1 VSRGLARVVLV
12 AAAVLSPSVD
22 ARAAE
27 DMLVLK
33 DGRVFGGVKMARE
46 GEFVVLKYL
55 NGDVRVPD
63 SLIEVLLMEG
73 APLPDPVTEEEKA
86 QRAKGLIQF
95 RGKWVPIAEREKS
108 IRKETEA
115 RRKAVEDHRKH
126 TEWRNRYQFK
136 TRNFEFESTQPPWQ
150 NEEYAEIL
158 EAYFKEFARVW
169 KVSVPQ
175 KWGKLKVCFYG
186 SRKEF
191 HQIGGVGGGVL
202 AYYKF
207 VTPRE
212 LNFYYDR
219 SDPAMSVDCLLHEAN
234 HYLTDLMDE
243 AFQYPHWVNESM
255 AEYYGTVEWDAA
267 KKTVKVGGL
276 QHGRLAELH
285 SDIELKKLMTLREIV
300 ASDNQDY
307 RHYYWGW
314 SLVHFL
320 METPKYR
327 DRFMKFFADLARAS
341 DVARK
346 PMGWPGLT
354 VLRDG
359 EEGLRVFLT
368 RMNMREQDLAALEK
382 EWMEYIARFTATVTV
397 RGNEEA
403 GLRAYH
409 LGRMHRAIRLLKPA
423 IDGGSKRAQVHLAYA
438 ACLMQ
443 RAMQGGDT
451 ATRDEALKVVEGA
464 LLLEPLDA
472 EAWAQRAFLT
482 FLSGNEPE
490 GERLLALAREIDPE
504 ADFLDLE
511 TWVKLRAALK
521 DTEQ

>member
-1 VSRGLARVVLV
+1 MIRGLAPAALG
-12 AAAVLSPSVD
+12 AAALLATAAPV
-22 ARAAE
+22 RAAE

-63 SLIEVLLMEG
+63 SLIEVMLIEG
-73 APLPDPVTEEEKA
+73 VGLPEPVTEEEKA
-86 QRAKGLIQF
+86 QRAKGLVQH
-95 RGKWVPIAEREKS
+95 RGKWIPIAERERS
-108 IRKETEA
+108 LRKEVDA
-115 RRKAVEDHRKH
+115 RRKAVEEHRKH
-126 TEWRNRYQFK
+126 AEWRNRYQFK
-136 TRNFEFESTQPPWQ
+136 TKNFEFESTQPPWQ
-150 NEEYAEIL
+150 NEEYAEAL
-158 EAYFKEFARVW
+158 EAYFAEFAKVW
-169 KVSVPQ
+169 KVRVPQ

-191 HQIGGVGGGVL
+191 HQIGGAGGGVL
-202 AYYKF
+202 AYYRF
-207 VTPRE
+207 VAPRE

-219 SDPAMSVDCLLHEAN
+219 ADPAMSVDCLFHEAN

-243 AFQYPHWVNESM
+243 SFQYPHWVNEAM
-255 AEYYGTVEWDAA
+255 AEYYGTVEWDPV
-267 KKTVKVGGL
+267 KKAVKVGGL
-276 QHGRLAELH
+276 QHARLAELH
-285 SDIELKKLMTLREIV
+285 NDLELNKLMTLREIV

-327 DRFMKFFADLARAS
+327 DRFIKFFTDLARSS

-346 PMGWPGLT
+346 PMGWPGMT

-359 EEGLRVFLT
+359 EEGLRIFLS
-368 RMNMREQDLAALEK
+368 RMNLREQDLATLEK
-382 EWMEYIARFTATVTV
+382 EWMEYIRKFTATVSL

-403 GLRAYH
+403 GLRAH
-409 LGRMHRAIRLLKPA
+409 RDGRRLRAMRLLKAA

-438 ACLMQ
+438 TCLMHQ
-443 RAMQGGDT
+443 AIGGDGNG
-451 ATRDEALKVVEGA
+451 RDEALKVAESAIA
-464 LLLEPLDA
+464 LDPLDA
-472 EAWAQRAFLT
+472 ECWARRALIT
-482 FLSGNEPE
+482 YLSGNAPE
-490 GERLLALAREIDPE
+490 GERLLALAREIDPD

-511 TWVKLRAALK
+511 LWVKLQVALK
-521 DTEQ
+521 ED

>member
-1 VSRGLARVVLV
+1 MIRGLARAVVV
-12 AAAVLSPSVD
+12 AAAVISPSVD

-27 DMLVLK
+27 DLLVLK

-46 GEFVVLKYL
+46 GEFIVLKYL

-63 SLIEVLLMEG
+63 SLIELVLMEG
-73 APLPDPVTEEEKA
+73 APLAEPVTEEEKT
-86 QRAKGLIQF
+86 QRAKGLVQF
-95 RGKWVPIAEREKS
+95 RGKWVPIADREKA
-108 IRKETEA
+108 IRKETDA
-115 RRKAVEDHRKH
+115 RRKSIEEHRKH
-126 TEWRNRYQFK
+126 AEWRNRYQFK
-136 TRNFEFESTQPPWQ
+136 TKNFEFESTQPPWL
-150 NEEYAEIL
+150 NEEYSEAL

-169 KVSVPQ
+169 KTSVPQ
-175 KWGKLKVCFYG
+175 KWGRLKVCFYG

-191 HQIGGVGGGVL
+191 HQVGGVGGGVL
-202 AYYKF
+202 AYYRF

-219 SDPAMSVDCLLHEAN
+219 ADPQMSIDCLFHEAN
-234 HYLTDLMDE
+234 HYLTDLMDD
-243 AFQYPHWVNESM
+243 AFQYPHWVNEAM
-255 AEYYGTVEWDAA
+255 AEYYATVEWDPV
-267 KKTVKVGGL
+267 KKSVKVGGI
-276 QHGRLAELH
+276 QHGRLAELQA
-285 SDIELKKLMTLREIV
+285 DIEAKKPMGLREIV
-300 ASDNQDY
+300 ASAGRDY

-314 SLVHFL
+314 SLVHFF

-346 PMGWPGLT
+346 PMGFPGLT
-354 VLRDG
+354 EIRDG
-359 EEGLRVFLT
+359 DELLRVFLN
-368 RMNMREQDLAALEK
+368 RMGLREQELPALEK
-382 EWMEYIARFTATVTV
+382 EWMEYIEKFTATQGGV
-397 RGNEEA
+397 RGSEEA
-403 GLRAYH
+403 GLRAH
-409 LGRMHRAIRLLKPA
+409 REGRMFRALRLLKVA
-423 IDGGSKRAQVHLAYA
+423 VDGGSKRAQVHIAYA

-443 RAMQGGDT
+443 KGMQGDE
-451 ATRDEALKVVEGA
+451 ASRDLALKVIEGA

-511 TWVKLRAALK
+511 TWVKVRAALK
-521 DTEQ
+521 DTE